1 MPFEEVNC
9 EHVFGTRH
17 ILQGCWGRIMVAGK
31 MAVVAEGTIT
41 APDHSPMELK
51 GPHVLDQ
58 TAHLFNPKQAD

>member
-1 MPFEEVNC
+1 
-9 EHVFGTRH
+9 
-17 ILQGCWGRIMVAGK
+17 